1 MQLEPRIRK
10 AIPWD
15 AVIARNAKNTAMV
28 GDSAVASENPQKRT
42 SVHR

>member
-15 AVIARNAKNTAMV
+15 AVIARNAKKAAIV
-28 GDSAVASENPQKRT
+28 GDRAVASEKLQKRA
-42 SVHR
+42 SVYR